1 MELSEQLTHFQE
13 RLLDQTEELQRA
25 NTELEQLKRERESLN
40 VARDEQVQKL
50 MNERNHLQV
59 L

>member
-25 NTELEQLKRERESLN
+25 NTELEQLKWERESLN